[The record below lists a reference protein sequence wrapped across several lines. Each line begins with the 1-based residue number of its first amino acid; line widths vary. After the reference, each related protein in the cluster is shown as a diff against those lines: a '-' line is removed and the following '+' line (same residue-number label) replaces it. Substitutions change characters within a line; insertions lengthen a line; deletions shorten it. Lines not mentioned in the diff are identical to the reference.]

1 MIYSTGV
8 KEGSNLYL
16 LKQYQKNLRR
26 LYKIM
31 CKLWKKELD
40 VFHAVMTKAKR
51 GHQLVSIFVKNG
63 YRISGYVIGI
73 DENTVLIEGL
83 NGDIQMVRIDA
94 ISTVAGIER
103 NCVPVMEMNYV

>member
-1 MIYSTGV
+1 
-8 KEGSNLYL
+8 
-16 LKQYQKNLRR
+16 
-26 LYKIM
+26 M
-31 CKLWKKELD
+31 CKLWKKEVD

-51 GHQLVSIFVKNG
+51 SHQLVSIFVKNG

-94 ISTVAGIER
+94 ISTVAA
-103 NCVPVMEMNYV
+103 PMEMPWITTWAWGSCSRIWDGGIVGFSHSFLPPYKSFA

>member
-1 MIYSTGV
+1 
-8 KEGSNLYL
+8 
-16 LKQYQKNLRR
+16 
-26 LYKIM
+26 M
-31 CKLWKKELD
+31 CKLWKKEVD

-83 NGDIQMVRIDA
+83 NGDIQMVRVDA

-103 NCVPVMEMNYV
+103 NCVPVMEMNCV